1 MLAVSHDIH
10 DAFDEKA
17 RPVVDVVDAAWWVT
31 GDELCS
37 KMTGTTVMWQSSAT
51 VRNRPIGAIQQNY
64 QTTIGKSKAAFDFAG
79 SRLAFLT
86 LESRDQ
92 WDGRSHLERHRSVPK
107 WRCLPTT

>member
-1 MLAVSHDIH
+1 MLAVSHDIQ

-51 VRNRPIGAIQQNY
+51 VRNRSLAGA
-64 QTTIGKSKAAFDFAG
+64 
-79 SRLAFLT
+79 
-86 LESRDQ
+86 
-92 WDGRSHLERHRSVPK
+92 HHRQLSDSPVQP
-107 WRCLPTT
+107 